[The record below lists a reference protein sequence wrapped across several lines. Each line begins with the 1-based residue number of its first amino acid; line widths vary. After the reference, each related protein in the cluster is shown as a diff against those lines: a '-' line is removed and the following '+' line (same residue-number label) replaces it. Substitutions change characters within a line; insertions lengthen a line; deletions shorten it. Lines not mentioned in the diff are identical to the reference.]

1 MRNSSTYSSFAGEMV
16 NPCCY
21 YCHYTSITFFLL
33 VFLFPGMITV
43 SSSWQNVGIGM
54 GCSISKGYHVKDGGG
69 GFPLFSGK
77 TSVGDM
83 SVEEWNRDVGM
94 HKVLENQEL
103 YSDEADHVMRSHMD
117 DSSAVLGVNSAFYVA
132 MSKKTLER
140 MREIWHRGDSGVFCM
155 RPGLNA
161 PLSGYNE
168 VQMGWKR
175 LWGGTRN
182 GYYVEPEN
190 VRISVLGMSAWVT
203 CREVE
208 QRMDQASGSFR
219 MATNVFRKIEGRW
232 KLVHH
237 HCSQLGA
244 DVMSSMMNRLKTVS
258 NIVGLAE
265 GGGSA
270 ELSLSEVL
278 EPIKHGILLRGK
290 SEDGNGARGNRALN
304 VRLPGAEGEAE
315 APRMIIVQDDD
326 SDDGGGNKEV
336 VGMQLQGKPPVSNNG
351 TPFDERRA
359 LRRKTVAL
367 LRKLAEDES
376 QLPPHEK
383 RVLITDIVLK
393 AKGDKAKMSVP
404 EIAYDLLLMNGGE
417 EDFLAQSRAFASHL
431 LSNTA
436 ET

>member
-1 MRNSSTYSSFAGEMV
+1 
-16 NPCCY
+16 
-21 YCHYTSITFFLL
+21 
-33 VFLFPGMITV
+33 MITV
-43 SSSWQNVGIGM
+43 SFSWHTVGIGM
-54 GCSISKGYHVKDGGG
+54 GYNVNRGCSVKDGRGG

-83 SVEEWNRDVGM
+83 SVEEWDRDVGM

-103 YSDEADHVMRSHMD
+103 YSNEASHVMRSHMD
-117 DSSAVLGVNSAFYVA
+117 DSSAVLGVNSAFYAA
-132 MSKKTLER
+132 MSKRSLER
-140 MREIWHRGDSGVFCM
+140 MREIWHHGDSGVFCM
-155 RPGLNA
+155 RPGLNTA
-161 PLSGYNE
+161 LSGYNE
-168 VQMGWKR
+168 VQTGWKR
-175 LWGGTRN
+175 LWGEARN
-182 GYYVEPEN
+182 GYYVEPDN

-203 CREVE
+203 CREVDE
-208 QRMDQASGSFR
+208 RVGHPSGSYR

-237 HCSQLGA
+237 HCSQHGA
-244 DVMSSMMNRLKTVS
+244 DVMSSMMNRLRTVS
-258 NIVGLAE
+258 NIAGLAE

-278 EPIKHGILLRGK
+278 ESIKHGILLRGM
-290 SEDGNGARGNRALN
+290 SEEGNGPRGSHALN
-304 VRLPGAEGEAE
+304 MPLLGAEGGAE
-315 APRMIIVQDDD
+315 VPRLIIVEDDD
-326 SDDGGGNKEV
+326 SDDGGGGGNKEV
-336 VGMQLQGKPPVSNNG
+336 VGMKLHGKPPVSNIR
-351 TPFDERRA
+351 TPFDERRV

-367 LRKLAEDES
+367 LRKLAEDEN

-393 AKGDKAKMSVP
+393 AKKGKTKMSVP
-404 EIAYDLLLMNGGE
+404 EIAYDLLLVNGGE